1 MTTETLFLTLMAE
14 TSIHAGASESEGVV
28 DLPVQREKHNDWPC
42 VFGSGVKGAMRA
54 KAQTI
59 EGLDTK
65 SLFGPDPKDNNG
77 SDYAGSLQV
86 TDARLLLLPV
96 RSLTGHYRWVCC
108 PALLKRLERDLH
120 RAGRNN
126 VVFND
131 EVKEEEVLLGKEN
144 KAQTLYLEEY
154 AFSVKDRIAESG
166 LSLLKSILPEDHHK
180 ELENKLAVI
189 SNDNFR
195 HLCRAAI
202 PVNAHIAIDSDTKTV
217 KNGALWYEE
226 SLAPDTIMYT
236 IIVVQ
241 KSRNGKMSAAEG
253 KAAVTEQLF
262 ATPYLQ
268 VGGNETTG
276 MGWFK
281 VNQVQEE
288 A

>member
-28 DLPVQREKHNDWPC
+28 DLPVQREKHNDWPF
-42 VFGSGVKGAMRA
+42 VAGSGMKGAMRA

-59 EGLDTK
+59 EGLDIKT
-65 SLFGPDPKDNNG
+65 LFGPDPKDNNG
-77 SDYAGSLQV
+77 SDYAGSLQI

-131 EVKEEEVLLGKEN
+131 EVGEGEALPGKLLGKT
-144 KAQTLYLEEY
+144 TLYLEEY

-166 LSLLKSILPEDHHK
+166 LALLKSVLPEDHHD

-189 SNDNFR
+189 GNDYFR

-217 KNGALWYEE
+217 RNGALWYEE

-236 IIVVQ
+236 MIVVQ
-241 KSRNGKMSAAEG
+241 KSRNSKMSAAEG
-253 KAAVTEQLF
+253 KTAVTEQLF

-281 VNQVQEE
+281 VSQVQED